1 MTTFE
6 ELISQPNA
14 SIVAYH
20 PRSTDEN
27 YSVKIGVPG
36 NGTKFFPN
44 VKADRLKQ
52 LLGGNFHPEGFSSE
66 GHESMELDN
75 PEPQQQELQKQEQ
88 EPEHHGKTRGRPY
101 SGKSFLE
108 FMNEGG
114 KITEYHPTKIGY
126 YSVHVVH
133 PSGIEDTF
141 SNISPE
147 HFEKYKNNGS
157 VNKYPEE
164 WSIHPHRVGDT
175 FEKVM
180 QAGGQILDKKEFPS
194 SSVRILMP
202 ADKGGGMEFFS
213 NISPERLEK
222 YKSQIDLS
230 KKPASKEEASYH
242 HRKGNIFE
250 KCMEQGGTIV
260 SIEEYPFYS
269 VHVRAAD
276 GNLEF
281 FSHVGA
287 ANIER
292 FEKRA
297 R

>member
-6 ELISQPNA
+6 ELTSQPDVA
-14 SIVAYH
+14 IVAYR
-20 PRSTDEN
+20 PRSTDGN
-27 YSVKIGVPG
+27 YSVKIKVPG
-36 NGTKFFPN
+36 GGIKFFPN

-52 LLGGNFHPEGFSSE
+52 VLGANFYSDGINWNKSDSKEVDDLE
-66 GHESMELDN
+66 K
-75 PEPQQQELQKQEQ
+75 EPQQQG
-88 EPEHHGKTRGRPY
+88 PEHHGKTRGRQY

-108 FMNEGG
+108 YMNEGG
-114 KITEYHPTKIGY
+114 KITEYHPTKTGY

-133 PSGIEDTF
+133 PSGLEDTF

-147 HFEKYKNNGS
+147 HFEMYKHNGS
-157 VNKYPEE
+157 VKKYPEE

-175 FEKVM
+175 FEKIM
-180 QAGGQILDKKEFPS
+180 QAGGHLLDKKEFPS

-202 ADKGGGMEFFS
+202 ENEGGGVEHFS

-222 YKSQIDLS
+222 YKAQVDLS
-230 KKPASKEEASYH
+230 KNAPPKEEAGQH
-242 HRKGNIFE
+242 HRKGNLFE
-250 KCMEQGGTIV
+250 KCMEKGGVIV
-260 SIEEYPFYS
+260 GIDEHPFYS

-287 ANIER
+287 ANLGR
-292 FEKRA
+292 FEK
-297 R
+297 